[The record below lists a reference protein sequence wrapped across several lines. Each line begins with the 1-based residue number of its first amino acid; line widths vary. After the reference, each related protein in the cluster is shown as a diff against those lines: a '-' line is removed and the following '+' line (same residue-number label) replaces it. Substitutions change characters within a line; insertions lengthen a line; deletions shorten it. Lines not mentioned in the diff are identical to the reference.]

1 MEVINNSEKNRFEIH
16 FDNKIAFMDYTIRLK
31 KLIVSH
37 TEVPVEFSGQGF
49 GKMLVKYAIDFAEK
63 NNLLIIP
70 TCSFIE
76 KYLDK
81 HPEYNYI
88 RDDRK

>member
-1 MEVINNSEKNRFEIH
+1 MEIINNQERNRFEIH
-16 FDNKIAFMDYTIRLK
+16 FANKIAFSEYQIRMK
-31 KLIVSH
+31 KLILAH

-49 GKMLVKYAIDFAEK
+49 GKMLVKHAIDYAEK

-70 TCSFIE
+70 TCSFTE

-88 RDDRK
+88 RDDKK